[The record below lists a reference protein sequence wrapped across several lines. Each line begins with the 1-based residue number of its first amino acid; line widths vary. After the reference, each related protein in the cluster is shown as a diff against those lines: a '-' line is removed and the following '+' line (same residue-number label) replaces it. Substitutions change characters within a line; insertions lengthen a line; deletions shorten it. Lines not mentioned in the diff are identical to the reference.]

1 MSKLHVESFN
11 SNSFAEQCYVVWD
24 EESRHC
30 LIVDPGF
37 FSVHDWYRCHQY
49 LVQHQLQPKQ
59 VLITH
64 SHTDHVSGTGI
75 VANEYP
81 GIAICGSA
89 DDQFRLPSVAM
100 QNRLFGVMEE
110 SHWTPIT
117 RRIAAGEELTLG
129 QHRIQVI
136 DCPGHSFHGLCY
148 FFPDDALLFS
158 GDVLFCYSIGRS
170 DFGTEMGCDGPQL
183 VRGIVAQLLTL
194 PAEVVVYPGHGPA
207 TTIGAEAKY
216 NPYLH

>member
-49 LVQHQLQPKQ
+49 LVQHQLQPQQ

-148 FFPDDALLFS
+148 YFPDDALLFS

-170 DFGTEMGCDGPQL
+170 DFGPEMGCDGPQL